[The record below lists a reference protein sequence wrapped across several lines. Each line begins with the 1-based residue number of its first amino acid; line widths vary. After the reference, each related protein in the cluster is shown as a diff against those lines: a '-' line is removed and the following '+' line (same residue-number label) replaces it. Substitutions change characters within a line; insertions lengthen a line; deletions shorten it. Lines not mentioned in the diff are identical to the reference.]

1 MKVDPYAL
9 SERAV
14 ERLRDK
20 HGTTKH
26 PDAEIVGMTDEML
39 RSIGDVEHFVLT
51 GFPND
56 QSALTGFEFA
66 QVLARRMC
74 IKLVC
79 IDTSENSDQVRS
91 AIQSVIHSAGT
102 MLGVLQKHISPLV
115 DEDAFDW
122 GLHRKAR
129 ADQ

>member
-1 MKVDPYAL
+1 MKADPYAL
-9 SERAV
+9 SERAI

-26 PDAEIVGMTDEML
+26 PDAEIIGMTDEML
-39 RSIGDVEHFVLT
+39 RSIDDIEHFVLT

-66 QVLARRMC
+66 QMLARRMC

-79 IDTSENSDQVRS
+79 IDTSENSEKVGS
-91 AIQSVIHSAGT
+91 AIQNVIHSAGT
-102 MLGVLQKHISPLV
+102 MLDVLHKHISPLV
-115 DEDAFDW
+115 DKDEFDW
-122 GLHRKAR
+122 GLHHTAR
-129 ADQ
+129 DDR